1 VSVAWAATLLVLAA
15 LVVSAAASFLRNL
28 QTGLLLLVGLP
39 AVVLLHALLGTVNM
53 VFLVALLGILVALV
67 RTISETLAQVRVATR
82 PRRSRPRDHRQR
94 DTDRS
99 RIAA

>member
-1 VSVAWAATLLVLAA
+1 MSVAWAATLLVLAA

-28 QTGLLLLVGLP
+28 QTGLLFLVGLP
-39 AVVLLHALLGTVNM
+39 AVVLLHALLGTVNTL
-53 VFLVALLGILVALV
+53 FLVALLGILVALV
-67 RTISETLAQVRVATR
+67 RTISETLGQVRVATR
-82 PRRSRPRDHRQR
+82 PRRSRPRAHPQR

>member
-15 LVVSAAASFLRNL
+15 LVVSAAASFFRSL

-39 AVVLLHALLGTVNM
+39 VVVLLHALLGTINT
-53 VFLVALLGILVALV
+53 VFVVASLGILVALV
-67 RTISETLAQVRVATR
+67 RTIGETVEQLRLATR
-82 PRRSRPRDHRQR
+82 PSRSRPRADRQR
-94 DTDRS
+94 DTGRS